1 MDKMCHGV
9 MVPIADAGTRRT
21 RLSIDL
27 PADLKR
33 RIRMAAARRDQS
45 IHDYVL
51 VALRARL
58 QEDLPGSPDGLLALD
73 AASDPVLAELW
84 DNPRDAI
91 YD

>member
-1 MDKMCHGV
+1 MCHGAK
-9 MVPIADAGTRRT
+9 VPIADAETRRI

-27 PADLKR
+27 PVDIRR

-45 IHDYVL
+45 IRDYVL
-51 VALRARL
+51 EALRARL
-58 QEDLPGSPDGLLALD
+58 QEDLPGSSDGLLALD

-84 DNPRDAI
+84 DNPSDAI

>member
-1 MDKMCHGV
+1 